1 MLFKLLIQIDNK
13 SYRKCSRKRLSRLVK
28 CKEFRNRQPD
38 HKALEELEWLVEVVK
53 LEVEVE
59 LVVD

>member
-28 CKEFRNRQPD
+28 FKEFRNRQSD
-38 HKALEELEWLVEVVK
+38 LKALEELEWLVEVVK